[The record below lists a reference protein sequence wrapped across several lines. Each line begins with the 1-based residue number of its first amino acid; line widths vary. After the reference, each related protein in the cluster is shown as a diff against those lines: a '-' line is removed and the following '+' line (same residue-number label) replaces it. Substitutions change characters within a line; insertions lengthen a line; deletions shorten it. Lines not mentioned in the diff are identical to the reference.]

1 MLAPDNGC
9 DEGVRT
15 IENLRGGKMA
25 RDEKMAEV
33 FANHAVRTR
42 IRPRPTPATEIV
54 SVAQF
59 VETIMK
65 TKIDGG
71 DPTAFR
77 GQKNYSWS
85 GLAPIFRP
93 GEKLV
98 EHEHKMVRELIS
110 VHPQEFQ
117 QDGTM
122 FDRLVRMQHYGL
134 PTRLLDVTLNPLVA
148 LFFASQ
154 DFSNEEEKNGK
165 ITKTPMDGK
174 VILYRVPDD
183 RSKYYD
189 SDTVSCL
196 ANLANLHVR
205 DKRALQHVE
214 MSEEVEP
221 FNERDEMK
229 RLLHFIHLERPH
241 FDPKIE
247 PIALYRPVF
256 VRPKNNNRRIIAQ
269 AGAFIIY
276 GLEGPTSTGRPYPTT
291 IRQVAMR
298 VKAENK
304 PEIREQLARLGIDA
318 SVLFPELDKA
328 AEIISLRYRKRDDLL
343 DI

>member
-1 MLAPDNGC
+1 
-9 DEGVRT
+9 
-15 IENLRGGKMA
+15 MA
-25 RDEKMAEV
+25 RDEVMAEV
-33 FANHAVRTR
+33 FAKHAVRSR
-42 IRPRPTPATEIV
+42 QRPKPAIEIV

-59 VETIMK
+59 VEKIME
-65 TKIDGG
+65 TKVGG
-71 DPTAFR
+71 GEPAVFR
-77 GQKNYSWS
+77 GQKNYGWS

-154 DFSNEEEKNGK
+154 DYSKEDEEDGQ
-165 ITKTPMDGK
+165 ITRTPMDGK
-174 VILYRVPDD
+174 VILYKVPED

-205 DKRALQHVE
+205 DKRALQNVGR
-214 MSEEVEP
+214 SEDIGEY
-221 FNERDEMK
+221 NTQDEIK
-229 RLLHFIHLERPH
+229 RLLHFIRIERPH
-241 FDPKIE
+241 FDPLIQ
-247 PIALYRPVF
+247 PVSLYRPVF

-276 GLEGPTSTGRPYPTT
+276 GLEANTSGGKPYPTT
-291 IRQVAMR
+291 ITQSFMR
-298 VKAENK
+298 VKAERK
-304 PEIREQLARLGIDA
+304 TEIREQLARLGIDA

-328 AEIISLRYRKRDDLL
+328 ADIISLRYRNRDDLL

>member
-1 MLAPDNGC
+1 M
-9 DEGVRT
+9 T
-15 IENLRGGKMA
+15 Q
-25 RDEKMAEV
+25 DEK
-33 FANHAVRTR
+33 TR
-42 IRPRPTPATEIV
+42 PKPKPSVATEIV

-71 DPTAFR
+71 EPTAFR

-148 LFFASQ
+148 LFFAAQ
-154 DFSNEEEKNGK
+154 DFSKEEEKDGK
-165 ITKTPMDGK
+165 TTKTPMDGK
-174 VILYRVPDD
+174 VILYRVPED

-196 ANLANLHVR
+196 SNLANLHVR
-205 DKRALQHVE
+205 DKRVIQHVDP
-214 MSEEVEP
+214 SEELEV

-229 RLLHFIHLERPH
+229 RLLHFIHLERPN
-241 FDPKIE
+241 FDPKID
-247 PIALYRPVF
+247 PITLYRPVF

-276 GLEGPTSTGRPYPTT
+276 GLEAATSSGKPYPTT

-298 VKAENK
+298 VRSDKK